1 MFICEAARR
10 GAGLARTAAVRL
22 KKEFPVPPRA
32 VTTRKASSPRKPKA
46 VAAASRPAVTPD
58 EISRRA
64 YEIYESHR
72 GAEGSPL
79 DDWLRAERE
88 LSDSVGA

>member
-1 MFICEAARR
+1 M
-10 GAGLARTAAVRL
+10 
-22 KKEFPVPPRA
+22 PPRA
-32 VTTRKASSPRKPKA
+32 VSTRKAPSPRKPKA
-46 VAAASRPAVTPD
+46 VAAAAPTVTPD
-58 EISRRA
+58 DISRRA

-88 LSDSVGA
+88 LSDSVSA

>member
-1 MFICEAARR
+1 MFIRAAARS
-10 GAGLARTAAVRL
+10 AGLARTVVVRL

-32 VTTRKASSPRKPKA
+32 VSTRKAPSPRKPKA
-46 VAAASRPAVTPD
+46 IAAAPTVTPD
-58 EISRRA
+58 DISRRA

-88 LSDSVGA
+88 LSDSVSA